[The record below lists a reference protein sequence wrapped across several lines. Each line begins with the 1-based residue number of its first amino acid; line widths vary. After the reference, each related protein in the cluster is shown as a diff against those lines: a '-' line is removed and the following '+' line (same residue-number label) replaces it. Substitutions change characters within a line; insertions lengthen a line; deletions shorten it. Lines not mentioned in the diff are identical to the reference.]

1 MCGIKLVSDDLV
13 LQNNLISHIGILYL
27 GADTPFYKVSI
38 FITRRN
44 IMDNKQLERS
54 YYAIIPA
61 NVRYDKDLTP
71 NAKLLYGEI
80 TALCNE
86 KGHCWATNDYFSNL
100 YGVSKTSISKWI
112 NSLVKKGYVS
122 SEIVYVE
129 GTKQIDNRYLTIVSY
144 PIKEKLNTP
153 VEENDNTHI
162 KSITNIIPNKRNI
175 TRVNNTVNN
184 KVLKIFEHWKSKGF
198 YPQEQLTET
207 KQKAIEKALKS
218 YTDEQIISYID
229 NYSTVV
235 LDEQYFFSQKWYIEK
250 FLKQSNALPEFTENG
265 ERWLNY
271 LDWKNKPST
280 KPTETYVADYTKEL
294 GDII

>member
-1 MCGIKLVSDDLV
+1 MAEKE
-13 LQNNLISHIGILYL
+13 LQ
-27 GADTPFYKVSI
+27 
-38 FITRRN
+38 
-44 IMDNKQLERS
+44 RS

-129 GTKQIDNRYLTIVSY
+129 GTKQIDNRYLTIIQY

-153 VEENDNTHI
+153 IEEKLNTIVKDTNTYTNNMNNTDMNNTFNKFIPPTVEEVQAYCNERKNGIDANEFI
-162 KSITNIIPNKRNI
+162 DFYI
-175 TRVNNTVNN
+175 
-184 KVLKIFEHWKSKGF
+184 SKGWMIG
-198 YPQEQLTET
+198 
-207 KQKAIEKALKS
+207 KNKMK
-218 YTDEQIISYID
+218 
-229 NYSTVV
+229 
-235 LDEQYFFSQKWYIEK
+235 
-250 FLKQSNALPEFTENG
+250 
-265 ERWLNY
+265 
-271 LDWKNKPST
+271 DWKASVRTWERNNSK
-280 KPTETYVADYTKEL
+280 KAEKQETYVADYTEDFK
-294 GDII
+294 GVF

>member
-1 MCGIKLVSDDLV
+1 MAEKE
-13 LQNNLISHIGILYL
+13 LQ
-27 GADTPFYKVSI
+27 
-38 FITRRN
+38 
-44 IMDNKQLERS
+44 RS

-129 GTKQIDNRYLTIVSY
+129 GTKQIDNRYLTIIQY

-153 VEENDNTHI
+153 LEEKLNTII
-162 KSITNIIPNKRNI
+162 KDTNTYTNNMNN
-175 TRVNNTVNN
+175 TDMNNTTNNTVSR
-184 KVLKIFEHWKSKGF
+184 IFEHWKTKGLF
-198 YPQEQLTET
+198 PREQLTKE
-207 KQKAIEKALKS
+207 KIKAIEKILKT
-218 YTDEQIISYID
+218 YTEEDVISAID
-229 NYSTVV
+229 NYVIVILDKDYYIST
-235 LDEQYFFSQKWYIEK
+235 KWYIET
-250 FLKQSNALPEFTENG
+250 FLTQKNALPKFTNDG
-265 ERWLNY
+265 EKWLNY
-271 LDWKNKPST
+271 LEWKENPKKPQ
-280 KPTETYVADYTKEL
+280 KPTETYVADYTKDFE
-294 GDII
+294 GVF